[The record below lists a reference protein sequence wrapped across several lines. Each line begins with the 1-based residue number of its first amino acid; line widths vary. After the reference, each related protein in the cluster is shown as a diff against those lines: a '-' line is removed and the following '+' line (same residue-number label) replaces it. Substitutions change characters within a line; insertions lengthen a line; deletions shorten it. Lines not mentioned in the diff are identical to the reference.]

1 MGRDNSAIS
10 LKETQ
15 KPNKEKIHRGKGK
28 RKSSNEDK
36 DKDGKNKKAFGLIK
50 NKDQVPEFK
59 MKEGE
64 SWGKFQGKSTNFLT
78 KFKDTIMCPRF
89 YMKGHCHKRYKWAAS
104 HVAAK
109 DVPKDIKKKYCAYL
123 DQIQKLE

>member
-1 MGRDNSAIS
+1 MRRFTFRNKFNIVSLPKNFTLVNKITKMGRDNSAIS

-28 RKSSNEDK
+28 CKSSNEDK

-64 SWGKFQGKSTNFLT
+64 S
-78 KFKDTIMCPRF
+78 
-89 YMKGHCHKRYKWAAS
+89 
-104 HVAAK
+104 
-109 DVPKDIKKKYCAYL
+109 
-123 DQIQKLE
+123 